1 MRILRSFSVVS
12 MALCL
17 AFASTAWAA
26 ERFPKAPPGA
36 GLPNPPAPASST
48 PNPLNLIY
56 TPIQPCR
63 AFGSAQILINQT
75 KTFKISGP
83 GSFALQGGPNAGCG
97 IPASAKAVSISLSV
111 RSASTGNLAAF
122 AQGTP
127 RPGVN
132 SASFVANETQ
142 TVGSI
147 VALGATG
154 QISINVSKTATL
166 YGDVTG
172 YYEPQIEALINVSG
186 GIYAGS
192 PRILSATHSSTWTY
206 VVTIDRDVTYCA
218 PRAQAYTFGNEAHA
232 YAYNG
237 DTITVH
243 VFNRDAG
250 APVLKNDYFYLTVT
264 C

>member
-1 MRILRSFSVVS
+1 MRILRSFSTMS
-12 MALCL
+12 TALCL

-26 ERFPKAPPGA
+26 ETFPKAPPGA
-36 GLPNPPAPASST
+36 GLPSPPAAYA

-75 KTFKISGP
+75 KNFKISGP
-83 GSFALQGGPNAGCG
+83 GSFASQGGPNAGCG
-97 IPASAKAVSISLSV
+97 IPASAKAVSISLSA

-132 SASFVANETQ
+132 SASFVANQTQ

-147 VALGATG
+147 VALGSTG

-172 YYEPQIEALINVSG
+172 YYEPQIEALINING
-186 GIYAGS
+186 GIYSGG
-192 PRILSATHSSTWTY
+192 PRVLSATLLSTGSY
-206 VVTIDRDVTYCA
+206 AVTIDRDVAFCA
-218 PRAQAYTFGNEAHA
+218 PRAQAYTYGYETHA
-232 YAYNG
+232 YAFNG
-237 DTITVH
+237 NTINVY
-243 VFNRDAG
+243 VFNREEG
-250 APVLKNDYFYLTVT
+250 TTVLKNDYFYLTVT